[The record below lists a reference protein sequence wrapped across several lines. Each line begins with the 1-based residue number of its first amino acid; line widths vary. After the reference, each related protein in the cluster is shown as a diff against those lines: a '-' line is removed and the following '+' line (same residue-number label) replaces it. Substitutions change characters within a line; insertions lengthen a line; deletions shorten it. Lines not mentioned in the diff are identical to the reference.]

1 MVIVVQRVTHASVQ
15 VEGREVARIGRGL
28 LLLVGIAQGDSPDQA
43 ATLASRIARMRV
55 FPDAEGRLS
64 LRLDEVGGEVLAVS
78 QFTLLGDFSRGNRP
92 SFHRAEPPASAR
104 GLVEA
109 FVRALEGELGRPVPT
124 GVFGADMKVAL
135 ENDGPVTFVLEA

>member
-1 MVIVVQRVTHASVQ
+1 MVIVVQRVSRASVQ
-15 VEGREVARIGRGL
+15 VEGREVARIGKGL

>member
-1 MVIVVQRVTHASVQ
+1 MIIVVQRVSHASVQ
-15 VEGREVARIGRGL
+15 AEGREVARIGKGL

-43 ATLASRIARMRV
+43 VTLASRIARMRV

>member
-1 MVIVVQRVTHASVQ
+1 MIVVVQRVSHASVQ

-28 LLLVGIAQGDSPDQA
+28 LLLVGIALGDSEAQA
-43 ATLASRIARMRV
+43 AALAARVAKMRV

-64 LRLDEVGGEVLAVS
+64 LRLGEVGGDALAVS
-78 QFTLLGDFSRGNRP
+78 QFTLLGDFSKGNRP

-104 GLVEA
+104 GLVDA
-109 FVRALEGELGRPVPT
+109 FVRALEGELGRAVPT
-124 GVFGADMKVAL
+124 GVFGADMRVAL